1 MTSNFPKTSAKTENS
16 EKAGNAQ
23 SAENTA
29 DTNSEVDNRVHRF
42 ISNDLTL
49 RAAVVNSTAVVRE
62 MQVLQKTYPLP
73 TVAVGRCMTGALL
86 MAAQL
91 KNGQSVG
98 VHMRGNGALG
108 TIYAE
113 AHFEGDVRGFT
124 HSPQYQPPNYNE
136 GLSLHKAVGNGTL
149 TVSRQQPFQKQPHYG
164 TVDLVNG
171 EVGDD
176 IAHYLNQSH
185 QIRSLVAL
193 GVSLS
198 QSGSVEAAGGLLL
211 EVMPGVEDEIVD
223 LVMKN
228 RNESRVDISQMIK
241 EGFSPQQILEPLLKG
256 IPFSSLDHPFTVR
269 YSCPCDKERVLRA
282 IEILGVKDLTEMV
295 DDGEPV
301 PVVCQMC
308 GKPYDVTVSDMKD
321 IRDRLHRNS
330 LN

>member
-1 MTSNFPKTSAKTENS
+1 MAAK
-16 EKAGNAQ
+16 
-23 SAENTA
+23 
-29 DTNSEVDNRVHRF
+29 VHRF

-49 RAAVVNSTAVVRE
+49 RAAVVDSTTVVHE
-62 MQVLQKTYPLP
+62 MQTLQKTFPLP

-98 VHMRGNGALG
+98 IHVRGNGALG

-113 AHFEGDVRGFT
+113 ASFEGDVRGFT
-124 HSPQYQPPNYNE
+124 HNAQYQPPNYND

-149 TVSRQQPFQKQPHYG
+149 SVSRQQPFQKQPHYG

-171 EVGDD
+171 EIGDD
-176 IAHYLNQSH
+176 IAHYLIQSH

-193 GVSLS
+193 GVSLN
-198 QSGSVEAAGGLLL
+198 QTGAVESAGGLLL

-223 LVMKN
+223 LVMQN
-228 RNESRVDISQMIK
+228 RNSSRVDISQMIK
-241 EGFSPQQILEPLLKG
+241 EGLSPREILAPLLNG
-256 IPFSSLDHPFTVR
+256 IPFTDLDHNYPIQ
-269 YSCPCDKERVLRA
+269 YNCPCNKERVLRA

-295 DDGEPV
+295 DDGEIV
-301 PVVCQMC
+301 PVTCQMC
-308 GKPYDVTVSDMKD
+308 GKPYDISVTEMKD
-321 IRDRLHRNS
+321 IRDRLHRDS